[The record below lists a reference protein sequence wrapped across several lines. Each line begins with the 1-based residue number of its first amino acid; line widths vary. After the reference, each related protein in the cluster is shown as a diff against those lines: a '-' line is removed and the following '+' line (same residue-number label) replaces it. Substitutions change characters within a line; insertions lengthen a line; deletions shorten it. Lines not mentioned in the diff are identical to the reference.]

1 MNLNT
6 PPVMNKIIL
15 CLVILITSISYS
27 QNKALENYNLPPGA
41 VLKQKGFEKIDY
53 SYKLNG
59 TIEVTA
65 TKVSTAEFIATFK
78 KDIEFIKSNYPKD
91 YEYYAEAERYFDG
104 LSENVKHRF
113 TANELNYIYIF
124 DQKLKYMLANLK

>member
-1 MNLNT
+1 MKKT
-6 PPVMNKIIL
+6 IL
-15 CLVILITSISYS
+15 CLVVFITTVSYS
-27 QNKALENYNLPPGA
+27 QNKTLENYNLPPGA

-59 TIEVTA
+59 FIEVSA

-78 KDIEFIKSNYPKD
+78 KDVEIIKANFPKD

-104 LSENVKHRF
+104 LSENVKFRF

-124 DQKLKYMLANLK
+124 DQKLKYIIANFK